1 MFVDLSPPA
10 SMEPR
15 LGAPALSRVA
25 LARLLSLQLPMAL
38 AMYAGFQGLQQ
49 ILIPVQ
55 VEALDP
61 QRKIVN
67 LALITTLCS
76 VTAVLGLLTGGA
88 ASDATRSR
96 WGRRAPWLVAMGA
109 ASAILLVALG
119 AQTRLAAIVA
129 LCAALWFTMNFFQA
143 VVLAIVPDRVP
154 ARQRGLASWAFGF
167 AGPLGALL
175 GVNLC
180 ALVSQKVGYASL
192 AAILAAAAAA
202 FVIFARE
209 DARAAP
215 GAREPLGP
223 AASRRAPWRAARLL
237 FHSFSSRDFS
247 LAFSSRALV
256 FLAQYMIGGYLLYAL
271 QDYVGAD
278 HLPGGNPEIAAGIL
292 NTIRTLAGIGA
303 LVIAGWFAHR
313 LGRRKPLIGVY
324 AIGMAAAMLAPALSA
339 TWAGMVA
346 YAALGGVS
354 MGIYMSVDFAIMSL
368 VLPNQNA
375 VGRDI
380 AVLAVAGAAPQFLA
394 PALGGAAI
402 RLAGYQEMFVLAAIV
417 TLIAGALAFFIK
429 GVR

>member
-1 MFVDLSPPA
+1 MDLSPPS

-15 LGAPALSRVA
+15 LGAPAVSRMA
-25 LARLLSLQLPMAL
+25 LARLLALQLPMAL

-49 ILIPVQ
+49 ILIPIQ

-67 LALITTLCS
+67 LAFITTLS
-76 VTAVLGLLTGGA
+76 SITAVLGLLIGGV
-88 ASDATRSR
+88 ASDATRTR
-96 WGRRAPWLVAMGA
+96 WGRRAPWLVAMGG

-119 AQTRLAAIVA
+119 PQTKLAAIVA
-129 LCAALWFTMNFFQA
+129 LCSALWFTMNFFQA
-143 VVLAIVPDRVP
+143 VVLAIVPDRTP

-180 ALVSQKVGYASL
+180 ALVSQEVGYASL
-192 AAILAAAAAA
+192 AAILALTTSA
-202 FVIFARE
+202 FVVLARE
-209 DARAAP
+209 RP
-215 GAREPLGP
+215 GVVEPT
-223 AASRRAPWRAARLL
+223 RRDPQPRWRVALRLL
-237 FHSFSSRDFS
+237 HGFSSRDFS

-278 HLPGGNPEIAAGIL
+278 NLPGKNPQIAAGIL
-292 NTIRTLAGIGA
+292 NTIRTLAGIVTIVA
-303 LVIAGWFAHR
+303 AGWLAHR
-313 LGRRKPLIGVY
+313 MNRRKPFVQIY

-339 TWAGMVA
+339 SWAGMVVF
-346 YAALGGVS
+346 AALGGVS
-354 MGIYMSVDFAIMSL
+354 MGIYMSVDLAIMSL

-394 PALGGAAI
+394 PALGGALI
-402 RLAGYQEMFVLAAIV
+402 RSLGYSELFVFAAIV